1 MIKRTA
7 LLLAACAL
15 IPVCASGQQQND
27 LDVVDRLVAIVGD
40 SVVVLTQVQ
49 EEIQR
54 MSLGGAPVPEPTDPA
69 YRELF
74 DTVLEQ
80 YVDRLLILQ
89 AAAKDSL
96 LTVDEA
102 AIEETVT
109 ARIQQLSSEFGGQQK
124 LQQALASEALTLSEY
139 REILRTEARTE
150 RVQQMFFQSRIAN
163 SAPAE
168 VTEDELQ
175 ERFQEARSELEQRP
189 KLLTFRQVVVVPE
202 SSDDAMARART
213 EAEGIM
219 ERVTAGE
226 DFAELARLYS
236 DDPGTA
242 ALGGDLGWFR
252 RGRMV
257 KEFEDAAFSLID
269 DQVSEIVETDFGY
282 HIIKVERYRAGERQ
296 ARHILIVPEK
306 SPEDIQRARELV
318 IDLMARAQAG
328 EQIADLAEE
337 YGDPAAP
344 DSMTFAFE
352 QLNELPPAYAILRT
366 TPAND
371 YRGPMEYQLPTGEQR
386 VAFIHVVEVREAG
399 AYTFDDLRGQLA
411 GQLQQEKQIEQML
424 ETLRSNTYIDIRM

>member
-15 IPVCASGQQQND
+15 IPVGASGQQQND

-124 LQQALASEALTLSEY
+124 LQQALSSEALTLSEY

-219 ERVTAGE
+219 ERVTAG
-226 DFAELARLYS
+226 
-236 DDPGTA
+236 
-242 ALGGDLGWFR
+242 
-252 RGRMV
+252 
-257 KEFEDAAFSLID
+257 
-269 DQVSEIVETDFGY
+269 
-282 HIIKVERYRAGERQ
+282 
-296 ARHILIVPEK
+296 
-306 SPEDIQRARELV
+306 
-318 IDLMARAQAG
+318 
-328 EQIADLAEE
+328 
-337 YGDPAAP
+337 
-344 DSMTFAFE
+344 
-352 QLNELPPAYAILRT
+352 
-366 TPAND
+366 
-371 YRGPMEYQLPTGEQR
+371 
-386 VAFIHVVEVREAG
+386 
-399 AYTFDDLRGQLA
+399 
-411 GQLQQEKQIEQML
+411 
-424 ETLRSNTYIDIRM
+424 